1 MNKFFNL
8 SISAILIILL
18 LSLSNFAVANSASK
32 GEQQKAVLVTGA
44 SSGIGLKIAQTLASK
59 GYFVYAGA
67 RKQKDLDMLNKIT
80 NVQSIRLDVTKQNE
94 IDAAV
99 ITVKN
104 GGKGLYGLINNA
116 GVFIGG
122 PLVEVS
128 TEETRWLLDVNVL
141 GPYRITKA
149 FAPMIIA
156 AKGRIST
163 IGSIAGTLA
172 GTFMGRYSMSK
183 HAFEAYTDS
192 LSAEMARFGVKV
204 SVIEPGN
211 YRSKI
216 IGSAALRMTE
226 KEYAQP
232 GSAYAEDMQKM
243 IAGMNSKPD
252 RSQYKDPDDV
262 ADAALHAMFDTN
274 PKLRYMV
281 VPNQEEADLTVGKAM
296 KKMVQLNADQPY
308 AYSRE
313 QLIELL
319 DQAMSSP

>member
-1 MNKFFNL
+1 MN
-8 SISAILIILL
+8 ILFLTAVKTTLFILL
-18 LSLSNFAVANSASK
+18 ISLTIFSPTNVIASEK
-32 GEQQKAVLVTGA
+32 KQKAVLVTGA
-44 SSGIGLKIAQTLASK
+44 SSGIGLKIAQTLASN

-67 RKQKDLDMLNKIT
+67 RKQKDLDMLNQIK
-80 NVQSIRLDVTKQNE
+80 NVQSIRLDVTKQDE

-99 ITVKN
+99 ITVQN

-128 TEETRWLLDVNVL
+128 TEETRWLMDVNVL
-141 GPYRITKA
+141 GPYRVTKA

-163 IGSIAGTLA
+163 IGSIAGTLS
-172 GTFMGRYSMSK
+172 GSFMGQYSMSK
-183 HAFEAYTDS
+183 HAIEAYTDA
-192 LSAEMARFGVKV
+192 LAAEMERFGVKV

-211 YRSKI
+211 YRSRI
-216 IGSAALRMTE
+216 SSSAGRRMTE
-226 KEYAQP
+226 KHYAKA

-243 IAGMNSKPD
+243 IGGMAD
-252 RSQYKDPDDV
+252 RSQYKDPDEV
-262 ADAALHAMFDTN
+262 AEAALHAMFDVA

-281 VPNQEEADLTVGKAM
+281 VPNQKEASWTVGKAM
-296 KKMVQLNADQPY
+296 QKMVQLNADQPY
-308 AYSRE
+308 TFSRE
-313 QLIELL
+313 QLIQML